1 MAQVYFH
8 CSNARG
14 VLLDR
19 RGAEIEDM
27 DDVHQHANRVV
38 RSLINSPGTEDWR
51 NWVLHV
57 SDDLGEEI
65 FVFPFKTMIGR
76 MH

>member
-14 VLLDR
+14 VLTDR
-19 RGAEIEDM
+19 CCTAVGDLAEARD
-27 DDVHQHANRVV
+27 HAASAV
-38 RSLINSPGTEDWR
+38 RSLIMMSRPEDWR
-51 NWVLHV
+51 GWVMHV

-65 FVFPFKTMIGR
+65 FIMPFVFVLGKPN
-76 MH
+76 